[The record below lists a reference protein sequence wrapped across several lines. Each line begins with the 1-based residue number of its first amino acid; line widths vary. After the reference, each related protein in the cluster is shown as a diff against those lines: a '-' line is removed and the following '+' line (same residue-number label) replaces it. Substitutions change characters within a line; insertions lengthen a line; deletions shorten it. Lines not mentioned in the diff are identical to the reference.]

1 MKLFVAK
8 LPQNVT
14 SERLKAMFE
23 SYGSVIDA
31 KVITDRDTGMSKCYG
46 FVEMATEEAAR
57 DAIDR
62 LNGTEMDG
70 KEVLVKESDP
80 APRSNDRGGRGG
92 PRPGGGGG
100 GRPPFNSGGGG
111 GDRRSG
117 GPRPGGDRWG
127 GGGGDDRSRSSNRYQ
142 DDRPKKRYDDDFDDK
157 PRRKRI

>member
-8 LPQNVT
+8 LLQNVT

-23 SYGSVIDA
+23 SYGRVIDA

-80 APRSNDRGGRGG
+80 APRSNDRGRGG

-111 GDRRSG
+111 GDRRSS

-127 GGGGDDRSRSSNRYQ
+127 GGGGDDRNRSSNRYQ

>member
-23 SYGSVIDA
+23 SYGGVLDA

-46 FVEMATEEAAR
+46 FVEMATEEAAK

-70 KEVLVKESDP
+70 KEILVKESDP
-80 APRSNDRGGRGG
+80 APRSNDRGRGG
-92 PRPGGGGG
+92 PRPG

-111 GDRRSG
+111 GGDRRSS

-127 GGGGDDRSRSSNRYQ
+127 GGGGGDDRNRSSNRYQ
-142 DDRPKKRYDDDFDDK
+142 DNDRPRKRYDDDFDDK

>member
-80 APRSNDRGGRGG
+80 APRSNDRGRGG
-92 PRPGGGGG
+92 PRPGGGG

-111 GDRRSG
+111 GDRRSS

>member
-23 SYGSVIDA
+23 TYGSVIDA

-46 FVEMATEEAAR
+46 FVEMSSEDGAKAA
-57 DAIDR
+57 IEN
-62 LNGTEMDG
+62 LNGVEMEG

-92 PRPGGGGG
+92 GGRPPFNAGGGG
-100 GRPPFNSGGGG
+100 GRPPFNAGG
-111 GDRRSG
+111 GDRRSSA
-117 GPRPGGDRWG
+117 PRSDRWG
-127 GGGGDDRSRSSNRYQ
+127 DDKSRSSNRYG
-142 DDRPKKRYDDDFDDK
+142 DDRPKKRYDDDYDDK

>member
-23 SYGSVIDA
+23 TYGSVLDA
-31 KVITDRDTGMSKCYG
+31 KVISDRDTGMSKCYG
-46 FVEMATEEAAR
+46 FVEMASAEAAQE
-57 DAIDR
+57 AIEK
-62 LNGTEMDG
+62 LNGIEMDG

-80 APRSNDRGGRGG
+80 APRSNDRGSGRGG
-92 PRPGGGGG
+92 PRPG

-127 GGGGDDRSRSSNRYQ
+127 SGGGDDRNRSSNRYG
-142 DDRPKKRYDDDFDDK
+142 DSDRSRKRYDDDYDDK

>member
-23 SYGSVIDA
+23 TYGSVIDA

-46 FVEMATEEAAR
+46 FVEMSSEDGAKAA
-57 DAIDR
+57 IEN
-62 LNGTEMDG
+62 LNGVEMEG

-92 PRPGGGGG
+92 APRPGGGG
-100 GRPPFNSGGGG
+100 GRPPFNAGGG
-111 GDRRSG
+111 GDRRSSA
-117 GPRPGGDRWG
+117 PRSDRW
-127 GGGGDDRSRSSNRYQ
+127 GDDRSRSSNRYG
-142 DDRPKKRYDDDFDDK
+142 DDRPKKRYDDDYDDK

>member
-23 SYGSVIDA
+23 SYGNVLDA

-46 FVEMATEEAAR
+46 FVEMSSEEGAKAA
-57 DAIDR
+57 IEN
-62 LNGTEMDG
+62 LNGVEMDG

-80 APRSNDRGGRGG
+80 APRSNDRGRGG
-92 PRPGGGGG
+92 PRPGG
-100 GRPPFNSGGGG
+100 RPSFNSGGG
-111 GDRRSG
+111 DRRPSA
-117 GPRPGGDRWG
+117 PRNDNWG
-127 GGGGDDRSRSSNRYQ
+127 NDRSRSSNRYG

>member
-111 GDRRSG
+111 DRRSG

>member
-23 SYGSVIDA
+23 AYGNVLDA

-46 FVEMATEEAAR
+46 FVEMSSEDAGKAA
-57 DAIDR
+57 IEN

-92 PRPGGGGG
+92 PRPGG
-100 GRPPFNSGGGG
+100 RPPFNAGG
-111 GDRRSG
+111 GDRRPSA
-117 GPRPGGDRWG
+117 PRW
-127 GGGGDDRSRSSNRYQ
+127 GDDRGRSNNRFN
-142 DDRPKKRYDDDFDDK
+142 DDRPKRRYDDDFDDK

>member
-23 SYGSVIDA
+23 TYGGVLDA

-46 FVEMATEEAAR
+46 FVEMDSEEGARAA
-57 DAIDR
+57 IEN
-62 LNGTEMDG
+62 LNGVEMEG

-80 APRSNDRGGRGG
+80 APRSNDRGRGG
-92 PRPGGGGG
+92 PPRGGS
-100 GRPPFNSGGGG
+100 RPPFNSGGGG
-111 GDRRSG
+111 GDRRPSA
-117 GPRPGGDRWG
+117 PRPDRWG
-127 GGGGDDRSRSSNRYQ
+127 DDRPKSTNRYQ
-142 DDRPKKRYDDDFDDK
+142 DNDRPKKRYDDDFDDK

>member
-23 SYGSVIDA
+23 TYGGVLDA

-46 FVEMATEEAAR
+46 FVEMDSEDGARAA
-57 DAIDR
+57 IEN
-62 LNGTEMDG
+62 LNGIEMEG
-70 KEVLVKESDP
+70 KEILVKESDP
-80 APRSNDRGGRGG
+80 APRSNDRGRGG
-92 PRPGGGGG
+92 PPRSG
-100 GRPPFNSGGGG
+100 GRPPFNSGY
-111 GDRRSG
+111 GDRRPSA
-117 GPRPGGDRWG
+117 PRSDRWG
-127 GGGGDDRSRSSNRYQ
+127 DDKPKSTNRFG

>member
-46 FVEMATEEAAR
+46 FVEMSTEDGAKAA
-57 DAIDR
+57 IEN
-62 LNGTEMDG
+62 LNGVEMEG

-80 APRSNDRGGRGG
+80 APRSNDRGGGRGA
-92 PRPGGGGG
+92 PRPGGGG
-100 GRPPFNSGGGG
+100 GRPPFNAGGG
-111 GDRRSG
+111 GDRRSSA
-117 GPRPGGDRWG
+117 PRSDRWG
-127 GGGGDDRSRSSNRYQ
+127 EDKSRSSNRYG
-142 DDRPKKRYDDDFDDK
+142 DDRPKKRYDDDYDDK

>member
-80 APRSNDRGGRGG
+80 APRSNDRGRGG

-111 GDRRSG
+111 GDRRSS

-127 GGGGDDRSRSSNRYQ
+127 GGGGDDRNRSSNRNQ